1 MKTKLIALFLC
12 LACQPASAVL
22 ARGAPDCGEWFKTDP
37 AEQLRT
43 KSWLIGY
50 LSGINT
56 GFRIEKQRDFNYFD
70 NATNAQIYLW
80 MDKYCRDNPLSTVSV
95 GSVVLFQEMSNK

>member
-12 LACQPASAVL
+12 LLCQSAYAVL
-22 ARGAPDCGEWFKTDP
+22 ARGIPDCGEWLKTDP
-37 AEQLRT
+37 TEQLRT

-50 LSGINT
+50 LSGINI

-70 NATNAQIYLW
+70 NVTNDQIFLW
-80 MDKYCRDNPLSTVSV
+80 MDKYCRANPLSTVAV
-95 GSVVLFQEMSNK
+95 GSADLYQEMSNK